1 MRGEA
6 DMMTG
11 PARDWEEVLATLGP
25 IFCERAAKYDS
36 TDAFVAENYADM
48 RAAKLFSALV
58 PKELG
63 GGDTQ
68 VWNTASLSAGLE
80 HRPHIPPQPPYKIC
94 KSSCHVTR
102 IVFCA

>member
-36 TDAFVAENYADM
+36 SDAFVAENYADPRLWTLLRLD
-48 RAAKLFSALV
+48 RAGVFDAPAC
-58 PKELG
+58 
-63 GGDTQ
+63 DR
-68 VWNTASLSAGLE
+68 
-80 HRPHIPPQPPYKIC
+80 HRVVQPP
-94 KSSCHVTR
+94 SRQTR
-102 IVFCA
+102 